1 MAKWVLMAG
10 IGLLAIFAGGC
21 LTEST
26 ASSSGGSM
34 PIMLLDRNGGA
45 THVVI
50 YPETTEDLGGGTIR
64 YTGTA
69 FAQVEPD
76 AMAGRE
82 SEGIQGNAVATV
94 NESLGERQFNFTS
107 SAASDLGWTGLQAA
121 QVSIEGSGPPS
132 AGTVSLSTS
141 ASLDSSRAS
150 SWGFTAQDVNVNANL
165 AGQSPIFV
173 VSSEAGSVGSPFALV
188 QAPSPGGLNLSAQAM
203 GLIFAPVSGETTL
216 GAVEPGQ
223 WVKFALSGAGLTD
236 GVTLSWDPAAARLRG
251 GGHIGRLDVP
261 SASVDAMVEITA
273 TPGASYLSF
282 TGLMDPPQLGILNDG
297 SGTFWTD
304 PNCADC
310 ADVRFAGP
318 GMSIDTINI
327 PSLVG
332 VMELRNGVPTS
343 SVITASG
350 VNGSIGPVVINEG
363 TLAADFS
370 DPLNIMADLQISG
383 SVLGMP
389 VTTTFSGPFSLDLA
403 QMGVNLTGNLYL
415 NLGDKVVLDGAL
427 TAAISQAGA
436 DVTYDGAVR
445 LPGYGGNFDVNGDVS
460 YNLAQQSLSLGVQ
473 ASGALGPVSVQGVDF
488 QFGLV
493 PAGAGMDVT
502 GSLNVGSIAAGK
514 ASLSNVRVGIAGN
527 TAGAVTATVN
537 DAANP
542 VQLKVGDFAQVNAHG
557 SLAYN
562 VPANALT
569 FGLAFDGRVASWQ
582 ISNGQVSLN
591 WPGAGNV
598 TGTLSV
604 GQISNGQVSIQN
616 AIVDVSAST
625 TSVTASLRPTSIT
638 AGSLLSATVSG
649 SATYNLSTSTL
660 SLSLSAS
667 GRVGSINVSGAT
679 VNVVWPTA
687 GNITGSV
694 NIGNV
699 AYGPASLKN
708 TTIGFIANTTSV
720 SATIGSTLD
729 IGDPFRLNI
738 GLSGTANYNIST
750 NTLNVAITTGSGT
763 MWGKAISGSV
773 AFNVNITPSTISGSA
788 STSSLRFS
796 YDKFGITLTGTSLNF
811 SVSGS
816 TVAVSGGG
824 NVAVNGPM
832 GNGWLSG
839 SGSFTVSGNTL
850 RSTNYHITLNNMN
863 KTITWVDVGPR
874 NGAPLTVDIIAGSLS
889 YDAEGKMRA
898 RVDTGFPLYCE
909 DLEFKIHAW
918 GDQSVLRVDFEGSW
932 AIGLFGARGHMDV
945 YDWLSN
951 TNPPMY
957 GYADA
962 RITFVWF
969 RFQTW
974 NGQGLENGGC

>member
-1 MAKWVLMAG
+1 MAG
-10 IGLLAIFAGGC
+10 LGLVAIFAGGC
-21 LTEST
+21 LTDGT
-26 ASSSGGSM
+26 ASSSTGSI

-50 YPETTEDLGGGTIR
+50 YPDITEDLGGGNIR
-64 YTGTA
+64 YTGSA
-69 FAQVEPD
+69 FAQIEPEGI
-76 AMAGRE
+76 AGRE
-82 SEGIQGNAVATV
+82 TAGIQGNAVATV
-94 NESLGERQFNFTS
+94 NETAGERQFSFTS
-107 SAASDLGWTGLQAA
+107 SNTSDLGWAGLEAG
-121 QVSIEGSGPPS
+121 QVTIEGSGPPS
-132 AGTVSLSTS
+132 AGTVNLSTS

-150 SWGFTAQDVNVNANL
+150 TWGFTVQDVNVSANL

-173 VSSEAGSVGSPFALV
+173 VSSESGSVGNPLALV
-188 QAPSPGGLNLSAQAM
+188 QAPNPGGLNLSAQAM
-203 GLIFAPVSGETTL
+203 GLIFAPVSGETSL
-216 GAVEPGQ
+216 GAVEAGQ
-223 WVKFALSGAGLTD
+223 WVKFSLPGAGLTD
-236 GVTLSWDPAAARLRG
+236 GVTLGWDPGAASLSG

-273 TPGASYLSF
+273 TPEASYLSF

-297 SGTFWTD
+297 SGTFWSD
-304 PNCADC
+304 PDCTDC
-310 ADVRFAGP
+310 ADIRFAGP

-332 VMELRNGVPTS
+332 VTEIRNGAPTS

-370 DPLNIMADLQISG
+370 DPVNIMADLQVSG
-383 SVLGMP
+383 SVLGLP
-389 VTTTFSGPFSLDLA
+389 VTTTFHGPFSLDLA
-403 QMGVNLTGNLYL
+403 QMGVNLTGDLYL

-427 TAAISQAGA
+427 TAAVSQAGA

-445 LPGYGGNFDVNGDVS
+445 LPGYGGDFDVNGNVS
-460 YNLAQQSLSLGVQ
+460 YDLAQQSLSLGVQ
-473 ASGALGPVSVQGVDF
+473 ASGSLGPVAVQGVDF
-488 QFGLV
+488 QFGIV
-493 PAGAGMDVT
+493 PAGAGMDIT
-502 GSLNVGSIAAGK
+502 GSLNVGSISAGK
-514 ASLSNVRVGIAGN
+514 ATLSNVQVGIAGN
-527 TAGAVTATVN
+527 TAGTVTATVN
-537 DAANP
+537 DATNRA
-542 VQLKVGDFAQVNAHG
+542 QLKVGDFAQVNAHG
-557 SLAYN
+557 SLAYD

-582 ISNGQVSLN
+582 ISNGTVSLN

-604 GQISNGQVSIQN
+604 GQVSNGQVAIQD
-616 AIVDVSAST
+616 AIVDLSAST
-625 TSVTASLRPTSIT
+625 SAVIANLRPTSIT

-649 SATYNLSTSTL
+649 TATYNLSTSTL
-660 SLSLSAS
+660 NLSLSAS
-667 GRVGSINVSGAT
+667 GRVGSINVTGAT
-679 VNVVWPTA
+679 ATVTWPTS
-687 GNITGSV
+687 GNIVGSV

-699 AYGPASLKN
+699 SYGPASLNN
-708 TTIGFIANTTSV
+708 TTIGFIANASSV
-720 SATIGSTLD
+720 NATIGSTLD
-729 IGDPFRLNI
+729 IGDPFQLNV

-796 YDKFGITLTGTSLNF
+796 YDKFGITLTSTSLNF
-811 SVSGS
+811 N
-816 TVAVSGGG
+816 VSGGSVSVNGSG

-832 GNGWLSG
+832 GNGWLAG
-839 SGSFTVSGNTL
+839 SGGFTVSGNTI
-850 RSTNYHITLNNMN
+850 RSTNYRITLNNMN

-874 NGAPLTVDIIAGSLS
+874 NGAPLTVDIISGSLS

-918 GDQSVLRVDFEGSW
+918 GDQNVLRVDFDGSW
-932 AIGLFGARGHMDV
+932 VIGLFGARGHMDV
-945 YDWLSN
+945 YDWLSS

>member
-1 MAKWVLMAG
+1 MAG
-10 IGLLAIFAGGC
+10 LGLITIFAGGC
-21 LTEST
+21 LTEET
-26 ASSSGGSM
+26 ASSGGGHI

-45 THVVI
+45 THIVI

-76 AMAGRE
+76 AAAGRE
-82 SEGIQGNAVATV
+82 TEGIQGTAVATV
-94 NESLGERQFNFTS
+94 NESLGEREFSFTS
-107 SAASDLGWTGLQAA
+107 SEASDLGWAGLQAA

-132 AGTVSLSTS
+132 AGTVSLSAS
-141 ASLDSSRAS
+141 ATLDSSRS
-150 SWGFTAQDVNVNANL
+150 SAWGFATQDVNVGANL

-203 GLIFAPVSGETTL
+203 GLIFAPVSGETSL
-216 GAVEPGQ
+216 GAVEQGQ
-223 WVKFALSGAGLTD
+223 WVKFALPGTGLTD
-236 GVTLSWDPAAARLRG
+236 GVTLGWDPAAASLRG

-261 SASVDAMVEITA
+261 SASVDALVEITA
-273 TPGASYLSF
+273 SPDASYLSF

-304 PNCADC
+304 PDCGNC

-318 GMSIDTINI
+318 GISIDTINI

-332 VMELRNGVPTS
+332 VMKIRNGEPVS

-350 VNGSIGPVVINEG
+350 LNGSIGPVVIDQG
-363 TLAADFS
+363 SLAADFS
-370 DPLNIMADLQISG
+370 NPLNITAELQVSG
-383 SVLGMP
+383 SVLGVP

-403 QMGVNLTGNLYL
+403 QMGVNLTGDLYL
-415 NLGDKVVLDGAL
+415 NLGDKVILEGAL

-436 DVTYDGAVR
+436 DVGYDGDVR
-445 LPGYGGNFDVNGDVS
+445 LPSFGGDFDVSGDVS
-460 YNLAQQSLSLGVQ
+460 YDLAQQSLALGVK
-473 ASGALGPVSVQGVDF
+473 ASGSLGPVSIQGVDF

-493 PAGAGMDVT
+493 PAGGGIDVS
-502 GSLNVGSIAAGK
+502 GSLDVGSITAGK
-514 ASLSNVRVGIAGN
+514 ASLTNVSVDIAGN
-527 TAGAVTATVN
+527 TAGAVTAAIN
-537 DAANP
+537 DEANP
-542 VQLKVGDFAQVNAHG
+542 VQLKVGDFAQVNAFG
-557 SLAYN
+557 SLTYS
-562 VPANALT
+562 VPSNSLA
-569 FGLAFDGRVASWQ
+569 FGLAFNGRVASWQ
-582 ISNGQVSLN
+582 ITNGQVSLN
-591 WPGAGNV
+591 WPGSGNV
-598 TGTLSV
+598 TGVLSI
-604 GQISNGQVSIQN
+604 GQITSGQVSIQD
-616 AIVDVSAST
+616 AVIDVSASAS
-625 TSVTASLRPTSIT
+625 SVTAALRPTSIT

-649 SATYNLSTSTL
+649 NATYNLSTSTL
-660 SLSLSAS
+660 NLTLAAA
-667 GRVGSINVSGAT
+667 GRVGSINVTGAT
-679 VNVVWPTA
+679 ATVTWPA
-687 GNITGSV
+687 SGNIAGSV

-699 AYGPASLKN
+699 AYGPATLKN
-708 TTIGFIANTTSV
+708 TTIGFTANATTV
-720 SATIGSTLD
+720 SATIGSTLE
-729 IGDPFRLNI
+729 IGNPFQLNI
-738 GLSGTANYNIST
+738 GLSGTANYNVST
-750 NTLNVAITTGSGT
+750 NTLNVAITTGTGT

-773 AFNVNITPSTISGSA
+773 AFSVNITPSTISGSA

-811 SVSGS
+811 SVSGGS
-816 TVAVSGGG
+816 VAVSGGG

-839 SGSFTVSGNTL
+839 SGAFTVSGSSL

-874 NGAPLTVDIIAGSLS
+874 NGAPLTVDISAGSLS

-918 GDQSVLRVDFEGSW
+918 GDQNVLRVDFEGSW
-932 AIGLFGARGHMDV
+932 IIGLFGARGHMDV
-945 YDWLSN
+945 YDWLSSS
-951 TNPPMY
+951 NPPMY

-974 NGQGLENGGC
+974 NGQSLENSGC